1 MTCNIPFGIQ
11 LLKPP
16 NVITIKLIST
26 TILAPPKNYCT
37 DYETKNDTTRMTD
50 DAIHASVI
58 LVSNDDVLVAML
70 TTGRLELTTQRNIIK
85 YL

>member
-26 TILAPPKNYCT
+26 TILPPQKSYFRH
-37 DYETKNDTTRMTD
+37 YKKNDTTRMTD
-50 DAIHASVI
+50 GAIHANVI
-58 LVSNDDVLVAML
+58 LVSYDAVLVAML
-70 TTGRLELTTQRNIIK
+70 TIGRLELPTHRNIIK
-85 YL
+85 YF